1 MAYRYIVGT
10 QTYQFSDLKEVLAK
24 ATPARSG
31 DYLAGLAAE
40 TYAERMAARMC
51 LAEIPL
57 KQFLEELIIPYETDE
72 VTRLIVDTHDKEAFA
87 EISHLTVGDFR
98 DWLLSDIADSVTLKR
113 IAPGITPEMAA
124 AVSKLMRN
132 QDLILVAKKCRV
144 ITSFRNTIGLPG
156 HISVRLQPNHPT
168 DDARGIAASMLDG
181 LLYGAGDAVIG
192 INPATDSLPALM
204 DLYYLV
210 DEVINQYNIPTQSCI
225 LTHVTNQIQL
235 IEKGAPVDLV
245 FQSIAGT
252 EKANK
257 SFGIDI
263 ALLKEAQSAAL
274 SLNRGTVKN
283 EYGGSNVMYFETGQG
298 SVLSAN
304 ANFGVDQQT
313 CEARA
318 YAIARHL
325 SPLLTNTVVGF
336 IGPEYL
342 YDGKQI
348 IRAGL
353 EDHFC
358 GKLLGVPLGCD
369 VCYTNHAEADQDDMD
384 TLMTLLAT
392 AGLTFIMGIPGAD
405 DIMLNYQT
413 TSFHD
418 ALYLRKVLGLRPAPE
433 FEQWLKTMNI
443 MDAQGQIQPVSK
455 MHNMLQNMPKNL
467 LSAQLKYC

>member
-1 MAYRYIVGT
+1 MIYRYTIDSH
-10 QTYQFSDLKEVLAK
+10 TYKFEDLKAVLAK

-31 DYLAGLAAE
+31 DYLAGVAAE

-57 KQFLEELIIPYETDE
+57 KTFLEDLIIPYESDE
-72 VTRLIVDTHDKEAFA
+72 VTRLIVDTHNQQAFA

-98 DWLLSDIADSVTLKR
+98 DWLLTDEVDTETLTR
-113 IAPGITPEMAA
+113 VAPGITPEMAA

-132 QDLILVAKKCRV
+132 QDLILVAKKCKV
-144 ITSFRNTIGLPG
+144 ITAFRDTIGLPG
-156 HISVRLQPNHPT
+156 HISTRLQPNHPT
-168 DDARGIAASMLDG
+168 DDPRGIAASIVDG
-181 LLYGAGDAVIG
+181 LLYGSGDAVIG
-192 INPATDSLPALM
+192 INPATDSIPALM

-210 DEVINQYNIPTQSCI
+210 DEIINQYQIPTQSCI
-225 LTHVTNQIQL
+225 LTHVTNQIQV
-235 IEKGAPVDLV
+235 IEKGAPLDLV

-257 SFGIDI
+257 SFGIDL
-263 ALLKEAQSAAL
+263 AVLAEAQSAAL
-274 SLNRGTVKN
+274 SLNRGTVGN
-283 EYGGSNVMYFETGQG
+283 NVMYFETGQG

-318 YAIARHL
+318 YAVARHF
-325 SPLLTNTVVGF
+325 SPLLSNTVVGF

-384 TLMTLLAT
+384 TLMTLLAN

-418 ALYLRKVLGLRPAPE
+418 ALYLRKVLGLRAAPE
-433 FEQWLKTMNI
+433 FEQWLKQMSI
-443 MDAQGQIQPVSK
+443 MDEKGNVQPITQA
-455 MHNMLQNMPKNL
+455 HRMLQNMPKHL
-467 LSAQLKYC
+467 LSAS

>member
-1 MAYRYIVGT
+1 MIYRYSVGA
-10 QTYQFSDLKEVLAK
+10 QTYQFADLKAVLAK

-31 DYLAGLAAE
+31 DYLAGVAAA
-40 TYAERMAARMC
+40 TDAERMAAKMC
-51 LAEIPL
+51 LADIPL
-57 KQFLEELIIPYETDE
+57 KQFLQDLIIPYETDE
-72 VTRLIVDTHDKEAFA
+72 VTRLIVDTHDVEAFS
-87 EISHLTVGDFR
+87 EISHLSVADFR
-98 DWLLSDIADSVTLKR
+98 DWLLSDIADSVTLAR
-113 IAPGITPEMAA
+113 VAPGITPEMAA

-132 QDLILVAKKCRV
+132 QDLILVAKKCHV
-144 ITSFRNTIGLPG
+144 ITAFRNTIGLPG
-156 HISVRLQPNHPT
+156 HLSVRLQPNHPT
-168 DDARGIAASMLDG
+168 DDLRGIAASMLDG
-181 LLYGAGDAVIG
+181 LLYGSGDAVIG
-192 INPATDSLPALM
+192 INPATDSIPALKE
-204 DLYYLV
+204 LYYLV
-210 DEVINQYNIPTQSCI
+210 DDVINQYAIPTQSCI

-235 IEKGAPVDLV
+235 IEQGAPVDLV

-257 SFGIDI
+257 SFGIDL
-263 ALLKEAQSAAL
+263 ALLQEAQSAAL
-274 SLNRGTVKN
+274 SLNRGTVGN
-283 EYGGSNVMYFETGQG
+283 NVMYFETGQG

-318 YAIARHL
+318 YAVARHF

-342 YDGKQI
+342 YNGKQI

-384 TLMTLLAT
+384 SLMTLLGT
-392 AGLTFIMGIPGAD
+392 AGLTFIMGIPGSD

-418 ALYLRKVLGLRPAPE
+418 ALYLRKVLGLKAAPE
-433 FEQWLKTMNI
+433 FEQWLKSMHI
-443 MDAQGQIQPVSK
+443 MDSQGQIQPVTSQ
-455 MHNMLQNMPKNL
+455 HHMLQNMPKHL
-467 LSAQLKYC
+467 LSAH

>member
-1 MAYRYIVGT
+1 MIYRYTIDSLS
-10 QTYQFSDLKEVLAK
+10 YQFEDLKAVLAK

-31 DYLAGLAAE
+31 DYLAGVASD

-57 KQFLEELIIPYETDE
+57 KTFVEDLIIPYEADE
-72 VTRLIVDTHDKEAFA
+72 VTRLIIDTHNQQAFA

-98 DWLLSDIADSVTLKR
+98 DWLLTDEADTDTLTR
-113 IAPGITPEMAA
+113 VAPGITPEMAA

-132 QDLILVAKKCRV
+132 QDLILVAKKCKV
-144 ITSFRNTIGLPG
+144 ITAFRNTIGLPG
-156 HISVRLQPNHPT
+156 HISTRLQPNHPT
-168 DDARGIAASMLDG
+168 DDPRGVAASIVDG
-181 LLYGAGDAVIG
+181 LLYGSGDAVIG
-192 INPATDSLPALM
+192 INPATDSIPALM
-204 DLYYLV
+204 DLYFLV
-210 DEVINQYNIPTQSCI
+210 DEIINQYQIPTQSCI
-225 LTHVTNQIQL
+225 LTHVTNQIQV

-257 SFGIDI
+257 SFGIDL
-263 ALLKEAQSAAL
+263 AVLAEAQSAAL
-274 SLNRGTVKN
+274 SLNRGTVGN
-283 EYGGSNVMYFETGQG
+283 NVMYFETGQG

-318 YAIARHL
+318 YAVARHF
-325 SPLLTNTVVGF
+325 SPLLSNTVVGF

-384 TLMTLLAT
+384 TLMTLLAN

-418 ALYLRKVLGLRPAPE
+418 ALYLRKVLGLRAAPE
-433 FEQWLKTMNI
+433 FEKWLKQMNI
-443 MDAQGQIQPVSK
+443 MDEKGNVQPVTQA
-455 MHNMLQNMPKNL
+455 HRLLQNMPKYL
-467 LSAQLKYC
+467 LSAS

>member
-1 MAYRYIVGT
+1 MIYRYSVGSH
-10 QTYQFSDLKEVLAK
+10 TYQFADLKTVLAK

-31 DYLAGLAAE
+31 DQLAGVAAE

-51 LAEIPL
+51 LAAIPL
-57 KQFLEELIIPYETDE
+57 KQFLEELIIPYESDE
-72 VTRLIVDTHDKEAFA
+72 VTRLIVDTHNKAAFA

-98 DWLLSDIADSVTLKR
+98 DWLLSDIADSATLKR
-113 IAPGITPEMAA
+113 VAPGITPEMAA

-132 QDLILVAKKCRV
+132 QDLILVAKKCHV
-144 ITSFRNTIGLPG
+144 VTAFRNTIGLPG
-156 HISVRLQPNHPT
+156 HLSVRLQPNHPT
-168 DDARGIAASMLDG
+168 DDPRGIAASIVDG
-181 LLYGAGDAVIG
+181 LLYGSGDAVIG
-192 INPATDSLPALM
+192 INPATDSIPALM
-204 DLYYLV
+204 DLYCLV
-210 DEVINQYNIPTQSCI
+210 DEVINQYAIPTQSCI

-235 IEKGAPVDLV
+235 IEKGAPLDLV

-274 SLNRGTVKN
+274 SLNRGTV
-283 EYGGSNVMYFETGQG
+283 GTNVMYFETGQG
-298 SVLSAN
+298 SALSAN

-313 CEARA
+313 CEVRA

-325 SPLLTNTVVGF
+325 SPLLSNTVVGF

-392 AGLTFIMGIPGAD
+392 AGLTFIMGIPGSD

-418 ALYLRKVLGLRPAPE
+418 ALYLRKVLGLRAAPE
-433 FEQWLKTMNI
+433 FEQWLKNNGIMN
-443 MDAQGQIQPVSK
+443 MQGQVQPVTRAHS
-455 MHNMLQNMPKNL
+455 MLQNMPRNL
-467 LSAQLKYC
+467 LAVSQH

>member
-1 MAYRYIVGT
+1 MIYRYSIDSH
-10 QTYQFSDLKEVLAK
+10 TYQFEDLKAVLAK

-31 DYLAGLAAE
+31 DYLAGVAAE

-57 KQFLEELIIPYETDE
+57 KTFLEDLIIPYETDE
-72 VTRLIVDTHDKEAFA
+72 VTRLIVDTHNKQAFA

-98 DWLLSDIADSVTLKR
+98 DWLLTDEVDTETLTR
-113 IAPGITPEMAA
+113 VAPGITPEMAA

-132 QDLILVAKKCRV
+132 QDLILVAKKCK
-144 ITSFRNTIGLPG
+144 IISAFRDTIGLPG
-156 HISVRLQPNHPT
+156 HISTRLQPNHPT
-168 DDARGIAASMLDG
+168 DDPRGIAASIVDG
-181 LLYGAGDAVIG
+181 LLYGSGDAVIG
-192 INPATDSLPALM
+192 INPATDSIPALM
-204 DLYYLV
+204 DLYFLV
-210 DEVINQYNIPTQSCI
+210 DEIINQYQIPTQSCI
-225 LTHVTNQIQL
+225 LTHVTNQIQV
-235 IEKGAPVDLV
+235 IEKGAPLDLV

-257 SFGIDI
+257 SFGIDL
-263 ALLKEAQSAAL
+263 AVLAEAQSAAL
-274 SLNRGTVKN
+274 SLNRGTVGN
-283 EYGGSNVMYFETGQG
+283 NVMYFETGQG

-318 YAIARHL
+318 YAVARQF
-325 SPLLTNTVVGF
+325 SPLLSNTVVGF

-384 TLMTLLAT
+384 TLMTLLAN

-418 ALYLRKVLGLRPAPE
+418 ALYLRKVLGLRAAPE
-433 FEQWLKTMNI
+433 FEKWLKQMHI
-443 MDAQGQIQPVSK
+443 MDEKGNVQPVTQA
-455 MHNMLQNMPKNL
+455 HRMLQNMPKHL
-467 LSAQLKYC
+467 LSVS